1 MKMKSIFSSL
11 NAKLAL
17 AVLAVGTMF
26 ASCYD
31 SENGDVT
38 VNPKPDPAKYVIA
51 GNLTDAATNAAV
63 SPATTSVTVTIDGT
77 EVTVN
82 NDGYFVKEDGLT
94 AGSHVVEVIA
104 VGYDDAKRT
113 IYLPETA
120 DGGIAYGNADF
131 VLYGPDSKDL
141 PEPES
146 QDEAT
151 MAQAAKLASDPAVV
165 EVVKTAVESLELTYE
180 GLVAN
185 ADGTITLT
193 ASGEP
198 ASKETGNEAEVK
210 LPLFDGFIST
220 IGQNDESFSWTKA
233 ITAGQYWNAAAAK
246 ALNKNYGLTLK
257 DELPVYKIVKVD
269 RLTIVKYT
277 VQAYFDSEALSFNG
291 KEGIVM
297 YQNATTINVSWESH
311 DSHDGHV
318 NSHGP
323 NNGAGGGS
331 SM

>member
-1 MKMKSIFSSL
+1 MKSIFSSL

-51 GNLTDAATNAAV
+51 GNLTDAATSAAV
-63 SPATTSVTVTIDGT
+63 SPATTDVRVTIDNA
-77 EVTVN
+77 EVTVDEN
-82 NDGYFVKEDGLT
+82 GFFVKEDVGS
-94 AGSHVVEVIA
+94 GSHVVEVIA
-104 VGYDDAKRT
+104 SGYDNAKRT

-120 DGGIAYGNADF
+120 EGGIAYGNADF
-131 VLYGPDSKDL
+131 VLYGPDSKEL
-141 PEPES
+141 PDPDY
-146 QDEAT
+146 QDDAT
-151 MAQAAKLASDPAVV
+151 MAQADELASDPAVV
-165 EVVKTAVESLELTYE
+165 DVVKTAVESLGLTYE

-220 IGQNDESFSWTKA
+220 IGQDDESFSWTKA

-277 VQAYFDSEALSFNG
+277 VQAYFDSEALSFND

>member
-1 MKMKSIFSSL
+1 MKSIFSSL

-51 GNLTDAATNAAV
+51 GNLTDAATSAAV
-63 SPATTSVTVTIDGT
+63 YPTADRTVKVTIDGT

-104 VGYDDAKRT
+104 DGYDDVKRT

-131 VLYGPDSKDL
+131 VLYGPDSKNL
-141 PEPES
+141 PEPDY
-146 QDEAT
+146 QGPAT
-151 MAQAAKLASDPAVV
+151 VTQAEEIAANEDVV
-165 EVVKTAVESLELTYE
+165 AAVKTAMESLGLTYE
-180 GLVAN
+180 SLVAN
-185 ADGTITLT
+185 ADGSITLT

-198 ASKETGNEAEVK
+198 ESVETGNEASVK
-210 LPLFDGFIST
+210 LPLFGGFIST
-220 IGQNDESFSWTKA
+220 IAQGDESFSWTKA
-233 ITAGQYWNAAAAK
+233 ITPGQYWNAAAAK
-246 ALNKNYGLTLK
+246 ALNMNYGLTLK
-257 DELPVYKIVKVD
+257 DELPVYTIKKVD

-277 VQAYFDSEALSFNG
+277 VQAYFDSEALSFVG
-291 KEGIVM
+291 KDGVVM
-297 YQNATTINVSWESH
+297 YQDAATINVSWESH
-311 DSHDGHV
+311 DSHDGHI

-323 NNGAGGGS
+323 HNGAGGGS